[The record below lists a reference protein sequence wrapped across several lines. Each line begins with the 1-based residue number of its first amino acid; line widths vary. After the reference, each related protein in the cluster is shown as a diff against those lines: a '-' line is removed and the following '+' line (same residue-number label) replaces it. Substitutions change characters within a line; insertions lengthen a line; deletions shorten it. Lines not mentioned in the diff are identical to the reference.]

1 MTPDGCAPA
10 CGRISRSGP
19 RGSKRRWRWRRRP
32 LRCCCKVTPSRWCP
46 APSPVCPRTPCL
58 SSPRRGRCRTSR
70 SRAACASCTASTK
83 RRPGGRW
90 RGCQRRGSE
99 SRRRYRHLA
108 IAAPLATASSA
119 WRCSTGR
126 LCAPR
131 PLAAAGRR
139 AACWRGWQAPSEA
152 SLGPPSIGR
161 GGAGRSPP
169 SQARWVRACPHV
181 GGAMVAAVCN
191 VNDMLDG
198 HVSLDLECLDRI
210 YLNAYVPNLQVG
222 GQVVGFLTQHLGN
235 PIPSP
240 ATFAKLGNAF
250 RAAVERFAATHQ
262 IPVIRFA
269 KDARKA
275 DVMRPYLEAATEPGV
290 VAIGVAQEFQNVFC
304 GWKRKTTTPGAVS
317 FAFAKADRRVSVYYF
332 YVLDRDF
339 GPGFIKLCSYFPYP
353 AKVWVNGHEW
363 AKRQA
368 TREGLA
374 FTELANGFAS
384 CDDPAALQAI
394 CDRLGPA
401 DIQRFFDRWLAR
413 IPTPLGLAD
422 QAAGYWWELSMR
434 QIEVSRT
441 LV

>member
-1 MTPDGCAPA
+1 
-10 CGRISRSGP
+10 
-19 RGSKRRWRWRRRP
+19 
-32 LRCCCKVTPSRWCP
+32 
-46 APSPVCPRTPCL
+46 
-58 SSPRRGRCRTSR
+58 
-70 SRAACASCTASTK
+70 
-83 RRPGGRW
+83 
-90 RGCQRRGSE
+90 
-99 SRRRYRHLA
+99 
-108 IAAPLATASSA
+108 
-119 WRCSTGR
+119 
-126 LCAPR
+126 
-131 PLAAAGRR
+131 
-139 AACWRGWQAPSEA
+139 
-152 SLGPPSIGR
+152 
-161 GGAGRSPP
+161 
-169 SQARWVRACPHV
+169 
-181 GGAMVAAVCN
+181 MVAGVCN
-191 VNDMLDG
+191 VNDALDG

-240 ATFAKLGNAF
+240 ATFTKLGNSF
-250 RAAVERFAATHQ
+250 RAAVERFAATHE

-275 DVMRPYLEAATEPGV
+275 DVMRPYLKAATEPGV

-317 FAFAKADRRVSVYYF
+317 FAFAKADRRVSVYYC

-368 TREGLA
+368 ATAGIA
-374 FTELANGFAS
+374 FTELANGFAT

-413 IPTPLGLAD
+413 IPTRWGWPTRPPATGGSCRCARSRCPAPWSWTSPARPGRSLRRWSPTTSTS
-422 QAAGYWWELSMR
+422 AAPTRSSSSSAAASAKTPRAALPPRS
-434 QIEVSRT
+434 
-441 LV
+441 

>member
-1 MTPDGCAPA
+1 
-10 CGRISRSGP
+10 
-19 RGSKRRWRWRRRP
+19 
-32 LRCCCKVTPSRWCP
+32 
-46 APSPVCPRTPCL
+46 
-58 SSPRRGRCRTSR
+58 
-70 SRAACASCTASTK
+70 
-83 RRPGGRW
+83 
-90 RGCQRRGSE
+90 
-99 SRRRYRHLA
+99 
-108 IAAPLATASSA
+108 
-119 WRCSTGR
+119 
-126 LCAPR
+126 
-131 PLAAAGRR
+131 
-139 AACWRGWQAPSEA
+139 
-152 SLGPPSIGR
+152 
-161 GGAGRSPP
+161 
-169 SQARWVRACPHV
+169 
-181 GGAMVAAVCN
+181 MVAAVCN
-191 VNDMLDG
+191 VNDVLDG

-222 GQVVGFLTQHLGN
+222 GQVVVFLTQHLGN
-235 PIPSP
+235 PVPSP
-240 ATFAKLGNAF
+240 AVFTKLGNAF
-250 RAAVERFAATHQ
+250 RAAVERFAAAHE
-262 IPVIRFA
+262 IPVVRFT

-339 GPGFIKLCSYFPYP
+339 GPGFVKLCSYFPYP

-368 TREGLA
+368 TTAGVA

-401 DIQRFFDRWLAR
+401 DLQRFFDRWLAR

-434 QIEVSRT
+434 QVEVSRT
-441 LV
+441 LVLDAPRQARAFFEALVADNLDLGRPDEVKLIFDRRIRKDTPGGFATKVVTRGVEVAVNVFYRHSRIKQYLKEGRALRVETVVNSPPTSESSAGFATWASCKQRLAPPTVGCLPSNESARAVPLRPRCWRGSRSPRLRRANEPEPCASGILASWPWPAPCASCSTPSSASPTGASAPR